1 MVTRV
6 INMATGAPAF
16 PIGIVDVRDV
26 VVAHITAAYLPDAAG
41 RHILDRSNTSF
52 PEMES
57 FLSKSYAPPKYP
69 V

>member
-41 RHILDRSNTSF
+41 RHILDGIVSRNGEFSF
-52 PEMES
+52 
-57 FLSKSYAPPKYP
+57 
-69 V
+69 